1 VKSLR
6 ARRNVLKPCQQ
17 EPVIIWEPIPDL
29 CTPAE
34 LENVREASK
43 YVNVISPNGS
53 ELADFFATG
62 ADHMDR
68 EQMVSAL
75 VAADGSGS
83 NDKAV
88 VVRDGADGCRLYI
101 GGRVVH
107 LPAFHQTAIAVVDPT
122 GGGNTFL
129 GGLAM
134 AVSRSVDPSEEAT
147 AQALGLSAS
156 LPPIMRTMIS
166 ASIHATI
173 AASYAIEQVGM
184 PQLDVSDGNW
194 NGSVYRNRHRT
205 YLEREAQYLRTQLD
219 IHPDSD
225 GQMHSG
231 LKSD

>member
-1 VKSLR
+1 MDLAKSLR
-6 ARRNVLKPCQQ
+6 ARRSVLKPSQQ
-17 EPVIIWEPIPDL
+17 GPVIIWEPIPDL

-43 YVNVISPNGS
+43 YVDVISPNGS

-68 EQMVSAL
+68 HQMVSAL
-75 VAADGSGS
+75 VADDRSGTD
-83 NDKAV
+83 DKAV
-88 VVRDGADGCRLYI
+88 VVRDGADGCRVYI
-101 GGRVVH
+101 GDRVVH
-107 LPAFHQTAIAVVDPT
+107 LPAFHQTATAVVDPT

-134 AVSRSVDPSEEAT
+134 AVSRSVDPSPEAT
-147 AQALGLSAS
+147 IGALGLSAS
-156 LPPIMRTMIS
+156 LPPTMSTMIS

-194 NGSVYRNRHRT
+194 NGSAYRDRYRT
-205 YLEREAQYLRTQLD
+205 YLEREAQYIRTQLD
-219 IHPDSD
+219 
-225 GQMHSG
+225 MYSG
-231 LKSD
+231 FKSD